1 MNTRHGQDAEALERM
16 INRLGVRAMTA
27 KSSAEFEAAERSAA
41 KLLKIREH
49 LKAKEGAQNENA
61 GRLV

>member
-27 KSSAEFEAAERSAA
+27 KSSAEFEAAELR
-41 KLLKIREH
+41 KIREQ
-49 LKAKEGAQNENA
+49 LNAKERSGK
-61 GRLV
+61 

>member
-1 MNTRHGQDAEALERM
+1 MNTRHDGQDAEALDYM
-16 INRLGVRAMTA
+16 MDRLGERAMSA

-49 LKAKEGAQNENA
+49 LKAKE
-61 GRLV
+61 